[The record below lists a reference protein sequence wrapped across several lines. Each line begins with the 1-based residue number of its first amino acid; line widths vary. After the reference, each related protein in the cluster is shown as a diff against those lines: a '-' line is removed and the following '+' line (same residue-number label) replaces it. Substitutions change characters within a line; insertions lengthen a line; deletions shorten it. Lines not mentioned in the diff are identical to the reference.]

1 MCGTKYSNLCLIEK
15 LLIANLIHPRALL
28 TKWSQI
34 ELNCHRRN
42 KFTLKGFCEL
52 LNLPEQLAYIQVY
65 KSITEEILVYQNI
78 AILSHDTFNI
88 KNKRHVIF
96 CLFLIITI
104 FWFSNIL
111 WFNIVISLNVFVFSH
126 YYFLDIIVKVFIWK
140 LGENPMKHSAMDQIW
155 YCHSHSLKSYMIKTY
170 I

>member
-1 MCGTKYSNLCLIEK
+1 MCGTKCSNLCLIEK
-15 LLIANLIHPRALL
+15 LLIANLIQPRALL
-28 TKWSQI
+28 TKRSQI
-34 ELNCHRRN
+34 ELNCHHHN

-96 CLFLIITI
+96 CLFLINNYIYTI

-111 WFNIVISLNVFVFSH
+111 WFNFVISLNGFVFSH
-126 YYFLDIIVKVFIWK
+126 YYFFDIIVKVSI
-140 LGENPMKHSAMDQIW
+140 
-155 YCHSHSLKSYMIKTY
+155 
-170 I
+170 